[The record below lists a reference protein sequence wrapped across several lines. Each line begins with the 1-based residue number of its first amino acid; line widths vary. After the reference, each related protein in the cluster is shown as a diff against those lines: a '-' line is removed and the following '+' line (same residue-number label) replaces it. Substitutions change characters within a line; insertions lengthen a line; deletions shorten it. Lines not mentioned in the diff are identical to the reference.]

1 MTPGFVAALMFGV
14 LFGALL
20 VRIPVAF
27 ALAIACV
34 PPLALDPRLDLTVIV
49 STMFTAFNSFLLL
62 AVPFFLLA
70 ANLMN
75 SGGITDRLFNW
86 TRAMV
91 GHLPG
96 SLAQINVVLS
106 VLFAGVSG
114 SSTADAASQAKLF
127 INAQVKEGY
136 DMNFS
141 IAITAVSAILAVIIP
156 PSILMIVW
164 GGVFNTSINQLY
176 MAGVLPG
183 LLLGGVQML
192 IVYAYAK
199 LRHYPTYERATFK
212 EFLRT
217 TAIAIPAMMT
227 PGIIVGGKLLGW
239 FTATESGAMAVLY
252 ALFLAM
258 VAYREV
264 GWKELKHVLFETGS
278 FAAISLFC
286 LGTASVFGWLLAY
299 YKIPQALVG
308 FIAAYDLGPVAMGLR
323 HRRRVP
329 RRRLL
334 SRRDPGDHHRRHRA
348 RADGQD
354 RGDRTG
360 PLRHHQPR
368 RARLRPDHAAVRTV
382 PARLLRSGQRQG
394 RQRAQG
400 HHDHAGA
407 DAAGAARDRAAA
419 RRLPLPAPARHRVGL
434 QVTANPR
441 PRVGT
446 FEGLTT

>member
-14 LFGALL
+14 LFAALL

-34 PPLALDPRLDLTVIV
+34 PPLALDPRLDLTVLV

-75 SGGITDRLFNW
+75 TGGITDRLFNW
-86 TRAMV
+86 TRSMV

-164 GGVFNTSINQLY
+164 GGVFNTSINQLF

-199 LRHYPTYERATFK
+199 LRHYPTYERATFRQ
-212 EFLRT
+212 FLRT
-217 TAIAIPAMMT
+217 TAIAIPAMFT
-227 PGIIVGGKLLGW
+227 PGIIVGGKLMGW

-252 ALFLAM
+252 ALFLAGI
-258 VAYREV
+258 VYREI
-264 GWKELKHVLFETGS
+264 GWKQLKTVLFDTGTFS
-278 FAAISLFC
+278 AISLFC

-299 YKIPQALVG
+299 YKIPQALVA
-308 FIAAYDLGPVAMGLR
+308 FIAAYQLGPVAMGLVIAGVFLSVGCFLDAIPAIIIVGTVLEPMVATAGIDPV
-323 HRRRVP
+323 HFGIISIVALAFGLITP
-329 RRRLL
+329 PYGLCLL
-334 SRRDPGDHHRRHRA
+334 VSC
-348 RADGQD
+348 
-354 RGDRTG
+354 
-360 PLRHHQPR
+360 
-368 RARLRPDHAAVRTV
+368 AAVNVKVVNVLKDITIMLAPMLLV
-382 PARLLRSGQRQG
+382 LLAIVLLPDVFLFLPRLVTEQG
-394 RQRAQG
+394 
-400 HHDHAGA
+400 
-407 DAAGAARDRAAA
+407 
-419 RRLPLPAPARHRVGL
+419 
-434 QVTANPR
+434 
-441 PRVGT
+441 
-446 FEGLTT
+446 FK

>member
-1 MTPGFVAALMFGV
+1 MTAGFVAALMFGV
-14 LFGALL
+14 LFAGLL
-20 VRIPVAF
+20 IRIPVAF

-34 PPLALDPRLDLTVIV
+34 PPLVLDPRLDLTVLM

-141 IAITAVSAILAVIIP
+141 ISITAVSAILAVIIP

-199 LRHYPTYERATFK
+199 LRHYPTYERATFG

-217 TAIAIPAMMT
+217 TWIAVPAMMT

-252 ALFLAM
+252 ALFLAGI
-258 VAYREV
+258 VYREV
-264 GWKELKHVLFETGS
+264 GWKDLKKVLFETGTFS
-278 FAAISLFC
+278 AISLFC

-308 FIAAYDLGPVAMGLR
+308 FIAAYDLGPMAMGFVVAGVFLSVGCFLDAIPAIIIVGTVLEPMVR
-323 HRRRVP
+323 HAGLDPVHFGIISIAALAFGLITP
-329 RRRLL
+329 PYGLCLL
-334 SRRDPGDHHRRHRA
+334 VSC
-348 RADGQD
+348 
-354 RGDRTG
+354 
-360 PLRHHQPR
+360 
-368 RARLRPDHAAVRTV
+368 AAVDVKVVRVLKDISTMLAPMLLV
-382 PARLLRSGQRQG
+382 LAAIVALPDVFLFLPRLVTESG
-394 RQRAQG
+394 
-400 HHDHAGA
+400 
-407 DAAGAARDRAAA
+407 
-419 RRLPLPAPARHRVGL
+419 
-434 QVTANPR
+434 
-441 PRVGT
+441 
-446 FEGLTT
+446 FK

>member
-212 EFLRT
+212 QFLRT

-252 ALFLAM
+252 ALFLAGI
-258 VAYREV
+258 VYREV

-308 FIAAYDLGPVAMGLR
+308 FIAAYDLGPVAMGFVIAGVFLA
-323 HRRRVP
+323 VGCFLDAIP
-329 RRRLL
+329 AIIIVGTVL
-334 SRRDPGDHHRRHRA
+334 

-382 PARLLRSGQRQG
+382 PARLLRGGQRQG

>member
-14 LFGALL
+14 LFAALL

-34 PPLALDPRLDLTVIV
+34 PPLALDPRLDLTVLV

-75 SGGITDRLFNW
+75 TGGITDRLFNW
-86 TRAMV
+86 TRSMV

-164 GGVFNTSINQLY
+164 GGVFNTSINQLF

-199 LRHYPTYERATFK
+199 LRHYPTYERATFRQ
-212 EFLRT
+212 FLRT
-217 TAIAIPAMMT
+217 TAIAIPAMFT
-227 PGIIVGGKLLGW
+227 PGIIVGGKLMGW

-252 ALFLAM
+252 ALFLAGI
-258 VAYREV
+258 VYREI
-264 GWKELKHVLFETGS
+264 GWKQLKTVLFDTGTFS
-278 FAAISLFC
+278 AISLFC

-299 YKIPQALVG
+299 YKIPQALVA
-308 FIAAYDLGPVAMGLR
+308 FIAAYQLGPVAMGLVIAGVFLSVGCFLDAIPAIIIVGTVLEPMVATAGIDPV
-323 HRRRVP
+323 HFGIISIVALAFGLITP
-329 RRRLL
+329 PYGLCLL
-334 SRRDPGDHHRRHRA
+334 VSC
-348 RADGQD
+348 
-354 RGDRTG
+354 
-360 PLRHHQPR
+360 
-368 RARLRPDHAAVRTV
+368 AAVNVKVVNVLKDITIMLAPMLAV
-382 PARLLRSGQRQG
+382 LLAIILLPDVFLFLPRLVTEQG
-394 RQRAQG
+394 
-400 HHDHAGA
+400 
-407 DAAGAARDRAAA
+407 
-419 RRLPLPAPARHRVGL
+419 
-434 QVTANPR
+434 
-441 PRVGT
+441 
-446 FEGLTT
+446 FK

>member
-14 LFGALL
+14 LFAALL

-34 PPLALDPRLDLTVIV
+34 PPLALAPRLDLTVLV
-49 STMFTAFNSFLLL
+49 STRFPAFNSFLLL

-75 SGGITDRLFNW
+75 TGGITDRLFNW
-86 TRAMV
+86 TRSMV

-164 GGVFNTSINQLY
+164 GGVFNTSINQLF

-199 LRHYPTYERATFK
+199 LRHYPT
-212 EFLRT
+212 
-217 TAIAIPAMMT
+217 
-227 PGIIVGGKLLGW
+227 
-239 FTATESGAMAVLY
+239 
-252 ALFLAM
+252 
-258 VAYREV
+258 
-264 GWKELKHVLFETGS
+264 
-278 FAAISLFC
+278 
-286 LGTASVFGWLLAY
+286 
-299 YKIPQALVG
+299 
-308 FIAAYDLGPVAMGLR
+308 
-323 HRRRVP
+323 
-329 RRRLL
+329 
-334 SRRDPGDHHRRHRA
+334 
-348 RADGQD
+348 
-354 RGDRTG
+354 
-360 PLRHHQPR
+360 
-368 RARLRPDHAAVRTV
+368 
-382 PARLLRSGQRQG
+382 
-394 RQRAQG
+394 
-400 HHDHAGA
+400 
-407 DAAGAARDRAAA
+407 
-419 RRLPLPAPARHRVGL
+419 
-434 QVTANPR
+434 
-441 PRVGT
+441 
-446 FEGLTT
+446 

>member
-1 MTPGFVAALMFGV
+1 MTPGLVAALMFGV
-14 LFGALL
+14 LTVALIA
-20 VRIPVAF
+20 RIPVAF
-27 ALAIACV
+27 ALAIACL
-34 PPLALDPRLDLTVIV
+34 PPLVLDPRLDLTVMV

-75 SGGITDRLFNW
+75 TGGITDRLFNW
-86 TRAMV
+86 TRSMV

-114 SSTADAASQAKLF
+114 SSTADAASQSKLF

-136 DMNFS
+136 DMSFS

-176 MAGVLPG
+176 MAGILPG
-183 LLLGGVQML
+183 LLLGLVQMG

-199 LRHYPTYERATFK
+199 IRHYPTYQRASFA

-217 TAIAIPAMMT
+217 TWIAVPAMVT

-252 ALFLAM
+252 AMFLA
-258 VAYREV
+258 VVVYREV
-264 GWKELKHVLFETGS
+264 GWKEMKTVLFETGTFS
-278 FAAISLFC
+278 AISLFC

-299 YKIPQALVG
+299 YKIPQVLVG
-308 FIAAYDLGPVAMGLR
+308 FIAAYNLGPIAMGFVVAGIFLAVGCFLDAIPAIVIVGTVLQPMVA
-323 HRRRVP
+323 HSGMDPVHFGIISIVALAFGLITP
-329 RRRLL
+329 PYGLCLL
-334 SRRDPGDHHRRHRA
+334 ISC
-348 RADGQD
+348 
-354 RGDRTG
+354 
-360 PLRHHQPR
+360 
-368 RARLRPDHAAVRTV
+368 AAVDVKVMKVMKDITV
-382 PARLLRSGQRQG
+382 MLAPMLLVLAAIVLFPDAFLFLPRL
-394 RQRAQG
+394 
-400 HHDHAGA
+400 
-407 DAAGAARDRAAA
+407 
-419 RRLPLPAPARHRVGL
+419 
-434 QVTANPR
+434 VTER
-441 PRVGT
+441 G
-446 FEGLTT
+446 FK

>member
-14 LFGALL
+14 LFAALL

-34 PPLALDPRLDLTVIV
+34 PPLALDPRLDLTVMV

-75 SGGITDRLFNW
+75 TGGITDRLFNW
-86 TRAMV
+86 TRSMV

-164 GGVFNTSINQLY
+164 GGVFNTSINQLF
-176 MAGVLPG
+176 MAGILPG

-212 EFLRT
+212 QFLRT
-217 TAIAIPAMMT
+217 TAIAIPAMFT
-227 PGIIVGGKLLGW
+227 PGIIVGGKLMGW

-252 ALFLAM
+252 ALFLAGI
-258 VAYREV
+258 VYREI
-264 GWKELKHVLFETGS
+264 GWKQLKTVLFETGTFS
-278 FAAISLFC
+278 AISLFC

-299 YKIPQALVG
+299 YKIPQALVA
-308 FIAAYDLGPVAMGLR
+308 FIAAYQLGPVAMGLVIAGVFLSVGCFLDAIPAIIIVGTVLEPMVATAGIDPV
-323 HRRRVP
+323 HFGIISIVALAFGLITP
-329 RRRLL
+329 PYGLCLL
-334 SRRDPGDHHRRHRA
+334 VSC
-348 RADGQD
+348 
-354 RGDRTG
+354 
-360 PLRHHQPR
+360 
-368 RARLRPDHAAVRTV
+368 AAVNVKVVNVLKDITIMLAPMLLV
-382 PARLLRSGQRQG
+382 LLAIILLPDVFLFLPRLVTEQG
-394 RQRAQG
+394 
-400 HHDHAGA
+400 
-407 DAAGAARDRAAA
+407 
-419 RRLPLPAPARHRVGL
+419 
-434 QVTANPR
+434 
-441 PRVGT
+441 
-446 FEGLTT
+446 FK

>member
-1 MTPGFVAALMFGV
+1 MTAGTVAAMMFGV
-14 LFGALL
+14 LAVALI

-34 PPLALDPRLDLTVIV
+34 PPLIIDPRLDLTVLM

-75 SGGITDRLFNW
+75 TGGITERLFNW
-86 TRAMV
+86 TRSMV

-106 VLFAGVSG
+106 ILFAGVSG

-136 DMNFS
+136 DMSFS

-164 GGVFNTSINQLY
+164 GGVFNTSIDQLY
-176 MAGVLPG
+176 MAGIIPG

-192 IVYAYAK
+192 IVYVYAK
-199 LRHYPTYERATFK
+199 VRKYPTYERATFK

-217 TAIAIPAMMT
+217 TWIAVPAMVT

-252 ALFLAM
+252 ALFLAAA
-258 VAYREV
+258 VYREV
-264 GWKELKHVLFETGS
+264 GWKELRAVLFETGTFS
-278 FAAISLFC
+278 AISLFC

-308 FIAAYDLGPVAMGLR
+308 FIAAYNFGPVGMGLVVAGVFLIVGCFLDAIPAIVIVGTVLEPMVA
-323 HRRRVP
+323 HSGMEPVHFGIISIVALAFGLITP
-329 RRRLL
+329 PYGLCLL
-334 SRRDPGDHHRRHRA
+334 ISC
-348 RADGQD
+348 
-354 RGDRTG
+354 
-360 PLRHHQPR
+360 
-368 RARLRPDHAAVRTV
+368 AAVNVKVVTV
-382 PARLLRSGQRQG
+382 LKDIAIMLAPMLLVLLAIILLPDVFLYLPRLVSE
-394 RQRAQG
+394 
-400 HHDHAGA
+400 
-407 DAAGAARDRAAA
+407 
-419 RRLPLPAPARHRVGL
+419 PGL
-434 QVTANPR
+434 K
-441 PRVGT
+441 
-446 FEGLTT
+446 

>member
-75 SGGITDRLFNW
+75 TGGITDRLFNW
-86 TRAMV
+86 TRSMV

-136 DMNFS
+136 DMSFS

-227 PGIIVGGKLLGW
+227 PGHHRRRQAAGLVHGDRVRGDGGALRAVPGDGRLPRGRLEGAEARAVRDRDVLGDL
-239 FTATESGAMAVLY
+239 AVLPRHRVGVR
-252 ALFLAM
+252 LAP
-258 VAYREV
+258 R
-264 GWKELKHVLFETGS
+264 
-278 FAAISLFC
+278 
-286 LGTASVFGWLLAY
+286 LLQDPAGAGRLHRRVR
-299 YKIPQALVG
+299 PRAG
-308 FIAAYDLGPVAMGLR
+308 RDGPG

-334 SRRDPGDHHRRHRA
+334 PRRDPRDHHRRHRA
-348 RADGQD
+348 GADGQD
-354 RGDRTG
+354 
-360 PLRHHQPR
+360 LRH
-368 RARLRPDHAAVRTV
+368 RARSTSASSASSRWPSA
-382 PARLLRSGQRQG
+382 
-394 RQRAQG
+394 
-400 HHDHAGA
+400 
-407 DAAGAARDRAAA
+407 
-419 RRLPLPAPARHRVGL
+419 
-434 QVTANPR
+434 
-441 PRVGT
+441 
-446 FEGLTT
+446 

>member
-14 LFGALL
+14 LFAALL

-34 PPLALDPRLDLTVIV
+34 PPLALDPRLDLTVLV

-75 SGGITDRLFNW
+75 TGGITDRLFNW
-86 TRAMV
+86 TRSMV

-164 GGVFNTSINQLY
+164 GGVFNTSINQLF

-199 LRHYPTYERATFK
+199 LRHYPTYERATFRQ
-212 EFLRT
+212 FLRT
-217 TAIAIPAMMT
+217 TAIAIPAMFT
-227 PGIIVGGKLLGW
+227 PGIIVGGKLMGW

-252 ALFLAM
+252 ALFLAG
-258 VAYREV
+258 VVYREI
-264 GWKELKHVLFETGS
+264 GWKQLKTVLFDTGTFS
-278 FAAISLFC
+278 AISLFC

-299 YKIPQALVG
+299 YKIPQALVA
-308 FIAAYDLGPVAMGLR
+308 FIAAYQLGPVAMGLVIAGVFLSVGCFLDAIPAIIIVGTVLEPMVATAGIDPV
-323 HRRRVP
+323 HFGIISIVALAFGLITP
-329 RRRLL
+329 PYGLCLL
-334 SRRDPGDHHRRHRA
+334 VSC
-348 RADGQD
+348 
-354 RGDRTG
+354 
-360 PLRHHQPR
+360 
-368 RARLRPDHAAVRTV
+368 AAVNVKVVNVLKDITIMLAPMLLV
-382 PARLLRSGQRQG
+382 LLAIVLLPDVFLFLPRLVTEQG
-394 RQRAQG
+394 
-400 HHDHAGA
+400 
-407 DAAGAARDRAAA
+407 
-419 RRLPLPAPARHRVGL
+419 
-434 QVTANPR
+434 
-441 PRVGT
+441 
-446 FEGLTT
+446 FK

>member
-14 LFGALL
+14 LFTALV

-34 PPLALDPRLDLTVIV
+34 PPLILDPRLDLTVLV

-75 SGGITDRLFNW
+75 TGGITDRLFNW
-86 TRAMV
+86 TRSMV

-164 GGVFNTSINQLY
+164 GGVFNTSINQLF

-199 LRHYPTYERATFK
+199 LRHYPTYERATFRH
-212 EFLRT
+212 FLRT
-217 TAIAIPAMMT
+217 TAIAIPAMFT
-227 PGIIVGGKLLGW
+227 PGIIVGGKLMGW

-252 ALFLAM
+252 ALFLAGI
-258 VAYREV
+258 VYREI
-264 GWKELKHVLFETGS
+264 GWKQLKTVLFDTGTFS
-278 FAAISLFC
+278 AISLFC

-299 YKIPQALVG
+299 YKIPQALVA
-308 FIAAYDLGPVAMGLR
+308 FIAAYQLGPVAMGLVIAGVFLSVGCFLDAIPAIIIVGTVLEPMVATAGIDPV
-323 HRRRVP
+323 HFGIISIVALAFGLITP
-329 RRRLL
+329 PYGLCLL
-334 SRRDPGDHHRRHRA
+334 VSC
-348 RADGQD
+348 
-354 RGDRTG
+354 
-360 PLRHHQPR
+360 
-368 RARLRPDHAAVRTV
+368 AAVNVKVVNVLKDITIMLAPMLLV
-382 PARLLRSGQRQG
+382 LLAIVLLPDVFLFLPRLVTEQG
-394 RQRAQG
+394 
-400 HHDHAGA
+400 
-407 DAAGAARDRAAA
+407 
-419 RRLPLPAPARHRVGL
+419 
-434 QVTANPR
+434 
-441 PRVGT
+441 
-446 FEGLTT
+446 FK

>member
-1 MTPGFVAALMFGV
+1 MTAGTVAALMFGV
-14 LFGALL
+14 LFVALI

-27 ALAIACV
+27 ALAFACV
-34 PPLALDPRLDLTVIV
+34 PPLVLDPRLNLTVV
-49 STMFTAFNSFLLL
+49 MSTMFTAFNSFLLL

-75 SGGITDRLFNW
+75 TGGITDRLFNW

-106 VLFAGVSG
+106 ILFAGVSG

-136 DMNFS
+136 DMSFS

-176 MAGVLPG
+176 MAGILPG
-183 LLLGGVQML
+183 LLLGFVQMG

-199 LRHYPTYERATFK
+199 VRHYPTYQRATMN

-217 TAIAIPAMMT
+217 TVIAIPAMVT

-258 VAYREV
+258 VFYREV
-264 GWKELKHVLFETGS
+264 GWKELKTVLFETGTFS
-278 FAAISLFC
+278 AISLFC

-299 YKIPQALVG
+299 YKIPQVLVSY
-308 FIAAYDLGPVAMGLR
+308 IAAYNFGPVTMGF
-323 HRRRVP
+323 VVAGVF
-329 RRRLL
+329 LL
-334 SRRDPGDHHRRHRA
+334 VGCFLDAIPAIIIVGTVLEPMVQHSGMDPVHFGIISIVSLA
-348 RADGQD
+348 FGLITPPY
-354 RGDRTG
+354 G
-360 PLRHHQPR
+360 LC
-368 RARLRPDHAAVRTV
+368 LLISCAAVDV
-382 PARLLRSGQRQG
+382 KVVKVLKDIAIMLLPMLVVLVAMILLPSVFLYLPHLVTEQG
-394 RQRAQG
+394 
-400 HHDHAGA
+400 
-407 DAAGAARDRAAA
+407 
-419 RRLPLPAPARHRVGL
+419 
-434 QVTANPR
+434 
-441 PRVGT
+441 
-446 FEGLTT
+446 FK

>member
-14 LFGALL
+14 LFAALL

-34 PPLALDPRLDLTVIV
+34 PPLALDPRLDLTVLV

-75 SGGITDRLFNW
+75 TGGITDRLFNW
-86 TRAMV
+86 TRSMV

-164 GGVFNTSINQLY
+164 GGVFNTSINQLF

-199 LRHYPTYERATFK
+199 LRHYPTYERATFRH
-212 EFLRT
+212 FLRT
-217 TAIAIPAMMT
+217 TAIAIPAMFT
-227 PGIIVGGKLLGW
+227 PGIIVGGKLMGW

-252 ALFLAM
+252 ALFLAGI
-258 VAYREV
+258 VYREI
-264 GWKELKHVLFETGS
+264 GWKQLKTVLFDTGTFS
-278 FAAISLFC
+278 AISLFC

-299 YKIPQALVG
+299 YKIPQALVA
-308 FIAAYDLGPVAMGLR
+308 FIAAYQLGPVAMGLVIAGVFLSVGCFLDAIPAIIIVGTVLEPMVATAGIDPV
-323 HRRRVP
+323 HFGIISIVALAFGLITP
-329 RRRLL
+329 PYGLCLL
-334 SRRDPGDHHRRHRA
+334 VSC
-348 RADGQD
+348 
-354 RGDRTG
+354 
-360 PLRHHQPR
+360 
-368 RARLRPDHAAVRTV
+368 AAVNVKVVNVLKDITIMLAPMLLV
-382 PARLLRSGQRQG
+382 LLAIVLLPDVFLFLPRLVTEQG
-394 RQRAQG
+394 
-400 HHDHAGA
+400 
-407 DAAGAARDRAAA
+407 
-419 RRLPLPAPARHRVGL
+419 
-434 QVTANPR
+434 
-441 PRVGT
+441 
-446 FEGLTT
+446 FK

>member
-1 MTPGFVAALMFGV
+1 MTPAFVAALMFGV
-14 LFGALL
+14 LFAAL
-20 VRIPVAF
+20 VARIPVAF

-34 PPLALDPRLDLTVIV
+34 PPLALDPRLDLTVMV

-75 SGGITDRLFNW
+75 TGGITDRLFNW
-86 TRAMV
+86 TRSMV

-199 LRHYPTYERATFK
+199 VRKYPTYERATFK
-212 EFLRT
+212 QFLRT

-252 ALFLAM
+252 ALFLAG
-258 VAYREV
+258 VVYREI
-264 GWKELKHVLFETGS
+264 GWKQLKTVLFETGTFS
-278 FAAISLFC
+278 AISLFC

-308 FIAAYDLGPVAMGLR
+308 FIAAYHLGPVGMGLVIAGVFLSVGCFLDAIPAIIIVGTVLEPMVATAGIDPV
-323 HRRRVP
+323 HFGIISIVALAFGLITP
-329 RRRLL
+329 PYGLCLL
-334 SRRDPGDHHRRHRA
+334 VSC
-348 RADGQD
+348 
-354 RGDRTG
+354 
-360 PLRHHQPR
+360 
-368 RARLRPDHAAVRTV
+368 AAVNVKVVNVLKDITIMLAPMLLV
-382 PARLLRSGQRQG
+382 LLAIILLPDVFLFLPRLVTEQG
-394 RQRAQG
+394 
-400 HHDHAGA
+400 
-407 DAAGAARDRAAA
+407 
-419 RRLPLPAPARHRVGL
+419 
-434 QVTANPR
+434 
-441 PRVGT
+441 
-446 FEGLTT
+446 FK

>member
-1 MTPGFVAALMFGV
+1 MTPAFVAALMFGV
-14 LFGALL
+14 LFAALL

-34 PPLALDPRLDLTVIV
+34 PPLALDPRLDLTVMV

-75 SGGITDRLFNW
+75 TGGITDRLFNW
-86 TRAMV
+86 TRSMV

-164 GGVFNTSINQLY
+164 GGVFNTSINQLF
-176 MAGVLPG
+176 MAGILPG

-217 TAIAIPAMMT
+217 TAIAIPAMFT
-227 PGIIVGGKLLGW
+227 PGIIVGGKLMGW

-252 ALFLAM
+252 ALFLAG
-258 VAYREV
+258 VVYREI
-264 GWKELKHVLFETGS
+264 GWKQLKTVLFDTGTFS
-278 FAAISLFC
+278 AISLFC

-299 YKIPQALVG
+299 YKIPQALVA
-308 FIAAYDLGPVAMGLR
+308 FIAAYQLGPVAMGLVIAGVFLSVGCFLDAIPAIIIVGTVLEPMVATAGIDPV
-323 HRRRVP
+323 HFGIISIVALAFGLITP
-329 RRRLL
+329 PYGLCLL
-334 SRRDPGDHHRRHRA
+334 VSC
-348 RADGQD
+348 
-354 RGDRTG
+354 
-360 PLRHHQPR
+360 
-368 RARLRPDHAAVRTV
+368 AAVNV
-382 PARLLRSGQRQG
+382 KVVNVLKDIAIMLAPMLLVLLAIILLPDVFLFLPRLVTEQG
-394 RQRAQG
+394 
-400 HHDHAGA
+400 
-407 DAAGAARDRAAA
+407 
-419 RRLPLPAPARHRVGL
+419 
-434 QVTANPR
+434 
-441 PRVGT
+441 
-446 FEGLTT
+446 FK

>member
-14 LFGALL
+14 LFTAL
-20 VRIPVAF
+20 VIRIPVAF
-27 ALAIACV
+27 ALALACV
-34 PPLALDPRLDLTVIV
+34 LPLVIDPQLNLTVFM
-49 STMFTAFNSFLLL
+49 SAMFTSFNSFLLL

-75 SGGITDRLFNW
+75 TGGITDRLFNW
-86 TRAMV
+86 TRSMV

-136 DMNFS
+136 DMSFS
-141 IAITAVSAILAVIIP
+141 ISITAVSAILAVIIP

-183 LLLGGVQML
+183 LLLGGVQMA

-199 LRHYPTYERATFK
+199 IRNYPTYQRATFN

-217 TAIAIPAMMT
+217 TVIAIPAMVT

-239 FTATESGAMAVLY
+239 FTATESGCMAVLY
-252 ALFLAM
+252 AMFLAM
-258 VAYREV
+258 VFYREV
-264 GWKELKHVLFETGS
+264 GWKELKSVLFDTGVFS
-278 FAAISLFC
+278 AISLFC

-299 YKIPQALVG
+299 YKIPQSLIG
-308 FIAAYDLGPVAMGLR
+308 FIAAYDFGPTTMGFIVAGVFLLVGCFLDAIPAIIIVGTVLQPMVAHSGMDPVHFGIVSITALAFGLIT
-323 HRRRVP
+323 P
-329 RRRLL
+329 PYGLCLL
-334 SRRDPGDHHRRHRA
+334 ISC
-348 RADGQD
+348 
-354 RGDRTG
+354 
-360 PLRHHQPR
+360 
-368 RARLRPDHAAVRTV
+368 AAVDV
-382 PARLLRSGQRQG
+382 KVVKVLKDVSIMLFPMLLVLASMIVFPSIFLFLPRLVS
-394 RQRAQG
+394 AQ
-400 HHDHAGA
+400 
-407 DAAGAARDRAAA
+407 
-419 RRLPLPAPARHRVGL
+419 
-434 QVTANPR
+434 
-441 PRVGT
+441 
-446 FEGLTT
+446 

>member
-14 LFGALL
+14 LFTALV

-34 PPLALDPRLDLTVIV
+34 PPLILDPRLDLTVLV

-75 SGGITDRLFNW
+75 TGGITDRLFNW
-86 TRAMV
+86 TRSMV

-164 GGVFNTSINQLY
+164 GGVFNTSINQLF

-199 LRHYPTYERATFK
+199 LRHYPTYERATFRQ
-212 EFLRT
+212 FLRT
-217 TAIAIPAMMT
+217 TAIAIPAMFT
-227 PGIIVGGKLLGW
+227 PGIIVGGKLMGW

-252 ALFLAM
+252 AMFLAGI
-258 VAYREV
+258 VYREI
-264 GWKELKHVLFETGS
+264 GWKQLRTVLFDTGTFS
-278 FAAISLFC
+278 AISLFC

-299 YKIPQALVG
+299 YKIPQALVA
-308 FIAAYDLGPVAMGLR
+308 FIAAYQLGPVAMGLVIAGVFLSVGCFLDAIPAIIIVGTVLEPMVATAGIDPV
-323 HRRRVP
+323 HFGIISIVALAFGLITP
-329 RRRLL
+329 PYGLCLL
-334 SRRDPGDHHRRHRA
+334 VSC
-348 RADGQD
+348 
-354 RGDRTG
+354 
-360 PLRHHQPR
+360 
-368 RARLRPDHAAVRTV
+368 AAVNVKVVNVLKDITIMLAPMLAV
-382 PARLLRSGQRQG
+382 LLAIILLPDVFLFLPRLVTEQG
-394 RQRAQG
+394 
-400 HHDHAGA
+400 
-407 DAAGAARDRAAA
+407 
-419 RRLPLPAPARHRVGL
+419 
-434 QVTANPR
+434 
-441 PRVGT
+441 
-446 FEGLTT
+446 FK

>member
-1 MTPGFVAALMFGV
+1 MSAGFVAAIMFGT
-14 LFGALL
+14 LFAGLL
-20 VRIPVAF
+20 IRIPVAF

-34 PPLALDPRLDLTVIV
+34 PPLMLDPRLDLTVLM

-75 SGGITDRLFNW
+75 TGGITDRLFSW

-136 DMNFS
+136 DMSFS

-199 LRHYPTYERATFK
+199 LRHYPTYERASFR

-217 TAIAIPAMMT
+217 TWIAIPAMVT

-252 ALFLAM
+252 ALLLAAA
-258 VAYREV
+258 VYREV
-264 GWKELKHVLFETGS
+264 GWKELKSVLFETGTFS
-278 FAAISLFC
+278 AVSLFC

-299 YKIPQALVG
+299 YKIPQVLVS
-308 FIAAYDLGPVAMGLR
+308 FIAAYNLGPVAMGFVVAGVFLAVGCFLDAIPAIIIVGTVLEPMVA
-323 HRRRVP
+323 HAGIEPVHFGIIGIVALAFGLITP
-329 RRRLL
+329 PYGLCLL
-334 SRRDPGDHHRRHRA
+334 ISC
-348 RADGQD
+348 
-354 RGDRTG
+354 
-360 PLRHHQPR
+360 
-368 RARLRPDHAAVRTV
+368 AAVNVKVVTV
-382 PARLLRSGQRQG
+382 LKDIAIMLAPMLLVLLGIVLLPDVFLFLPRLVTEQG
-394 RQRAQG
+394 
-400 HHDHAGA
+400 
-407 DAAGAARDRAAA
+407 
-419 RRLPLPAPARHRVGL
+419 
-434 QVTANPR
+434 
-441 PRVGT
+441 
-446 FEGLTT
+446 FK